1 MDTPADDFVPVA
13 FDGNFLLTNE
23 AGKVTLA
30 VYSFPG
36 YRPPTAAQVATA
48 LAHILGDPRNTGF
61 RPMTRE
67 EVELLDGKRE
77 TRQ

>member
-1 MDTPADDFVPVA
+1 MNTPTADFMPVA

-36 YRPPTAAQVATA
+36 YLPPTAEQVAVA
-48 LAHILGDPRNTGF
+48 MKHILGDPRNAGY
-61 RPMTRE
+61 RPMTRA